1 MAVTTHVAI
10 IFVCCSQPKGT
21 GKKKVS
27 NCAEV
32 EEIRNIRTA
41 FITLIKL

>member
-21 GKKKVS
+21 WKKKAS
-27 NCAEV
+27 NYAEV